1 MYGISG
7 NNFIGANSRMYY
19 LPYTQEYMF
28 LDDDELDAQMSW
40 RRGSGEAAQTLF
52 QSPANGQ
59 GFPKAFHTYRS
70 KQYETNYPPLPVRV
84 IVDSDDDYPYAPR
97 TP

>member
-1 MYGISG
+1 
-7 NNFIGANSRMYY
+7 
-19 LPYTQEYMF
+19 MF